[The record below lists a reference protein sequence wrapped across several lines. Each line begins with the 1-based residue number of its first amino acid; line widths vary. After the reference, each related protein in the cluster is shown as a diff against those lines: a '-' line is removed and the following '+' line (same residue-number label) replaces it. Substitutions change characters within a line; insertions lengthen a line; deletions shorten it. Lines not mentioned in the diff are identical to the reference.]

1 MFLPLSTGGDRLEAM
16 EQQMRVMQEQ
26 LQDYRNIESQ
36 NKELQEEL
44 RESQVQ
50 LRAVK
55 DAHNDQFFCSTVT
68 DHGE

>member
-1 MFLPLSTGGDRLEAM
+1 MLLPLSTGGDRLEAM
-16 EQQMRVMQEQ
+16 EQQMRLMQEQ

-50 LRAVK
+50 LRAAK
-55 DAHNDQFFCSTVT
+55 DVHNDQFF
-68 DHGE
+68 DRL